1 MSSHHASSG
10 MSSAWP
16 PETDSLG
23 PQGKAAS
30 ERSLFS
36 DCKAN
41 TGWAHVLILVLY
53 FGHHFSQNLS
63 VLSGAFKNLPF
74 FQSYI
79 ILCSAVAAKTTC
91 SRWHE
96 TIILVYIEQAWHW
109 SISMISHSAE
119 RFSLSPS
126 KQQTRFL
133 SAGFMIL
140 NNYRSGKKLW
150 RASYVPVRSGREQDG
165 ERRDCLRYKL
175 VIWFLN
181 P

>member
-119 RFSLSPS
+119 RFRVSPPPS
-126 KQQTRFL
+126 NRLDFFQL
-133 SAGFMIL
+133 DSW
-140 NNYRSGKKLW
+140 Y
-150 RASYVPVRSGREQDG
+150 
-165 ERRDCLRYKL
+165 
-175 VIWFLN
+175 
-181 P
+181 